1 MSSRAPTPTLQR
13 RILQLYVRR
22 GLLTEAD
29 AEGMPGTHRRYVGRG
44 TGGLGLN
51 GSVRIP
57 PILTDAD
64 VARPI
69 LRPLRIL
76 EHSPP
81 ISTARG

>member
-1 MSSRAPTPTLQR
+1 
-13 RILQLYVRR
+13 
-22 GLLTEAD
+22 
-29 AEGMPGTHRRYVGRG
+29 MPGTHRRYVGRG